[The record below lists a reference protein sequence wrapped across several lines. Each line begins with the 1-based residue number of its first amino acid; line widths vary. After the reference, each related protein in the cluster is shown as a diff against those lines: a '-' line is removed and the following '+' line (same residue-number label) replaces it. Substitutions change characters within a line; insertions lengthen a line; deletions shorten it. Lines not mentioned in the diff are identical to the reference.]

1 MIEDRS
7 FDYVIMNPPY
17 NKNLHLDFF
26 NKAFGMCR
34 EIICIHPSAPAF
46 NRRRV
51 KEQKRVTEFKNIIRT
66 NMTSMELIDGNLYF
80 SAGLFVPLSITHT
93 LNGVPFDG
101 YVDVYGP
108 MINGRNR
115 MKVEELNYFGTQ
127 INPLYERIPVE
138 QNLLNSQNAEGNYFV
153 NIGLIRGHVPVA
165 GDRFNADFFTMV
177 PKDYQVETSPNM
189 KWHHYGFD
197 SKEVA
202 EKFLEY
208 VKSDYARVFLA
219 LYKNNQHLDS
229 GTLAAVPYP
238 DLTKELPTMREWIS
252 KYMGVLPYYESE
264 SRGSYHS
271 GSHKEDK
278 NRTASEFDLERQ
290 KSTHEVFTPEVVTDM
305 LLDRITN
312 WDGSF
317 MDPAC
322 GDGNILYRIAERRI
336 EQGHDKETIAHQL
349 FGFDIVESNVIACRE
364 RLVTLLGY
372 PEVFDDHIIC
382 KDFLK

>member
-46 NRRRV
+46 NRRKV

-93 LNGVPFDG
+93 LNGVPFDA
-101 YVDVYGP
+101 YIDVYGP

-115 MKVEELNYFGTQ
+115 MKVDELNYFGTM
-127 INPLYERIPVE
+127 INPLYEKVPVE
-138 QNLLNSQNAEGNYFV
+138 KNLLNSQNSEGNYFV

-177 PKDYQVETSPNM
+177 PKDYQVETAPNM
-189 KWHHYGFD
+189 KWHHYGFKY
-197 SKEVA
+197 KEVA

-238 DLTKELPTMREWIS
+238 DLTKSFQRCVSGFQNIWGSYPTTIQKVVVAITQALTMRI
-252 KYMGVLPYYESE
+252 
-264 SRGSYHS
+264 
-271 GSHKEDK
+271 
-278 NRTASEFDLERQ
+278 RTGRASEFDIVRQ
-290 KSTHEVFTPEVVTDM
+290 KTTHEVFTPEVVTDM
-305 LLDRITN
+305 LLDRVTN
-312 WDGSF
+312 WEGSF

-336 EQGHDKETIAHQL
+336 ELGHDKETIAHQL
-349 FGFDIVESNVIACRE
+349 FGFDIVESNVVACRE
-364 RLVTLLGY
+364 RLANLLGY
-372 PEVFDDHIIC
+372 REVFDEHITC